1 MRLRERLAEMETL
14 MNKISKPSR
23 ALQSQVGQVKR
34 RVTSQ
39 LADMDKQAL
48 NVAKLQGEFNQAG
61 AADFTFDKVSA
72 DQRDQYLRDGQAAYR
87 AMRIDMKE
95 KKGRRK
101 VAGLDKFEIMRER
114 YQGIPEYKEAYEWYV
129 KTLYALQKKWTNML
143 NKEEA
148 SRKRLASD
156 KRTLRTKQDNEEYNE
171 IAQKLKEDG
180 DDIAKVWFVPPTRN
194 QKMLA
199 ISVNKVKDAIRRNE
213 DQPLDKEVGTVPALL
228 EQFWTDMDKVRMAM
242 VTGNLEGAEQMLR
255 NNAAF
260 PVINRLK
267 NYLLPSEYR
276 EPLKEQYKETQ
287 KTIQTRLRS
296 YTSLKRSLERATDN
310 LTRITTSAD
319 AQIDSAMTA
328 VQKELDADSGEN
340 TMEVEAPQPAEAPA
354 ADAAQAPT
362 AEQPAPVAK

>member
-1 MRLRERLAEMETL
+1 MTL
-14 MNKISKPSR
+14 
-23 ALQSQVGQVKR
+23 
-34 RVTSQ
+34 
-39 LADMDKQAL
+39 
-48 NVAKLQGEFNQAG
+48 
-61 AADFTFDKVSA
+61 
-72 DQRDQYLRDGQAAYR
+72 
-87 AMRIDMKE
+87 
-95 KKGRRK
+95 
-101 VAGLDKFEIMRER
+101 
-114 YQGIPEYKEAYEWYV
+114 
-129 KTLYALQKKWTNML
+129 
-143 NKEEA
+143 
-148 SRKRLASD
+148 
-156 KRTLRTKQDNEEYNE
+156 
-171 IAQKLKEDG
+171 
-180 DDIAKVWFVPPTRN
+180 
-194 QKMLA
+194 
-199 ISVNKVKDAIRRNE
+199 
-213 DQPLDKEVGTVPALL
+213 QPLDKEVGTVPALL

-296 YTSLKRSLERATDN
+296 YTNLKRSLERATGN